1 MRMREFVVKRS
12 IHTLITLLI
21 VLTLLFL
28 IFRMMPSDPAAM
40 VVDPTMPPEAKH
52 LIAQQYGFEQ
62 RVDYE
67 KTLDNLQITQNET
80 LTLSYSDYPDL
91 LDLPSTVFSFN
102 VTLDGV
108 NCNEV
113 NVTIYHDGKVYGT
126 SPDGIPQPDE
136 TVGSS
141 APTNDTDALSANRVS
156 VSYANGIPGS
166 KNNTKMFV
174 VIDGTN
180 ITGTA
185 HFNLIV
191 HMASAESVPLYKQYV
206 IYMKS
211 MLTLDFGDSFIT
223 GQPVWDELKTRVP
236 PTALLFGTATILAYL
251 IGIAL
256 GVVLA
261 WRRGTHLELGALV
274 ISLVFYSMPL
284 FWFGLIMLWIFSFQY
299 HIFPLGGMMDP
310 PPEGGWKGLQEYTNI
325 LWHLTLPLL
334 TLTVLSLAGN
344 ILLMRNSMLEVMG
357 DDFIVTAK
365 AKGLSER
372 TVMYKHAARNATLPV
387 VTAMALSIGAIIS
400 GGVLTETIFS
410 WPGMGKLL
418 VDSTIGQNFPVV
430 QGTFFILAI
439 LTILG
444 NILADLLYAYLDPRV
459 QL

>member
-28 IFRMMPSDPAAM
+28 IFRMMPSDPASM
-40 VVDPTMPPEAKH
+40 VVDPKMPPEAKH
-52 LIAQQYGFEQ
+52 EVARQYGFEQ
-62 RVDYE
+62 IVPSE
-67 KTLDNLQITQNET
+67 KTLDNLTITENQT
-80 LTLSYSDYPDL
+80 LTLSYMDYPDL

-102 VTLDGV
+102 VTLVGL

-126 SPDGIPQPDE
+126 SPDGIPQPE
-136 TVGSS
+136 EKVGTSVCDNK
-141 APTNDTDALSANRVS
+141 TESANQMY
-156 VSYANGIPGS
+156 VSYKNGIPGS
-166 KNNTKMFV
+166 KNNTELFV
-174 VIDGTN
+174 VIEGSN
-180 ITGTA
+180 LTGTVT
-185 HFNLIV
+185 FNMI
-191 HMASAESVPLYKQYV
+191 AQSKSAQPVPLYTQYV
-206 IYMKS
+206 VYMKS
-211 MLTLDFGDSFIT
+211 MLVLDFGNSFTT
-223 GQPVWDELKTRVP
+223 GQPVWGELKTRVP

-261 WRRGTHLELGALV
+261 WRRGTRLELSALI
-274 ISLVFYSMPL
+274 ISLIFYSMPL

-310 PPEGGWKGLQEYTNI
+310 PPEGGWVGLQEYTNI
-325 LWHLTLPLL
+325 LWHLTLPLV

-418 VDSTIGQNFPVV
+418 VDSTIQQNFPVV

>member
-1 MRMREFVVKRS
+1 MRMREFFIKRS

-28 IFRMMPSDPAAM
+28 IFRMMPSDPASM
-40 VVDPTMPPEAKH
+40 VVDPKMPPEAKH

-67 KTLDNLQITQNET
+67 KTIDNLQISQNET
-80 LTLSYSDYPDL
+80 LTLSYADYPDV
-91 LDLPSTVFSFN
+91 LDLPSTVYSLQ
-102 VTLDGV
+102 VTLEGV

-113 NVTIYHDGKVYGT
+113 NVTLYHDGKVYGT
-126 SPDGIPQPDE
+126 NPDGIPQPDE

-141 APTNDTDALSANRVS
+141 VCSNDTTNANEVT

-166 KNNTKMFV
+166 NNNTKLFIV
-174 VIDGTN
+174 VEGTN

-185 HFNLIV
+185 QFSIV
-191 HMASAESVPLYKQYV
+191 VHTANAEDVPLYTQYV
-206 IYMKS
+206 VYMKS
-211 MLTLDFGDSFIT
+211 MLTLDFGDSFTT

-274 ISLVFYSMPL
+274 ISLIFYSMPL
-284 FWFGLIMLWIFSFQY
+284 FWFGLIMLWVFSFQY

-310 PPEGGWKGLQEYTNI
+310 PPEGGWHGFEMYTNI

-334 TLTVLSLAGN
+334 T
-344 ILLMRNSMLEVMG
+344 
-357 DDFIVTAK
+357 K
-365 AKGLSER
+365 
-372 TVMYKHAARNATLPV
+372 
-387 VTAMALSIGAIIS
+387 
-400 GGVLTETIFS
+400 
-410 WPGMGKLL
+410 
-418 VDSTIGQNFPVV
+418 
-430 QGTFFILAI
+430 
-439 LTILG
+439 
-444 NILADLLYAYLDPRV
+444 
-459 QL
+459 

>member
-1 MRMREFVVKRS
+1 MRMREFFIKRS

-28 IFRMMPSDPAAM
+28 IFRMMPSDPASM
-40 VVDPTMPPEAKH
+40 VVDPKMPPEAKH

-62 RVDYE
+62 RVEAE
-67 KTLDNLQITQNET
+67 KMIGNQSISQNQTLI
-80 LTLSYSDYPDL
+80 LSYKDYPA
-91 LDLPSTVFSFN
+91 LDLPSTVYSLK
-102 VTLDGV
+102 VILEGV

-113 NVTIYHDGKVYGT
+113 NVTLYHDGKVYGT
-126 SPDGIPQPDE
+126 NPDGIPQPDE

-141 APTNDTDALSANRVS
+141 ACTNDSSLTNVT

-166 KNNTKMFV
+166 NNNTEMFI
-174 VIDGTN
+174 VIEGTN

-185 HFNLIV
+185 NFNIKV
-191 HMASAESVPLYKQYV
+191 DTTNAEPVPLYNQYV
-206 IYMKS
+206 VYMKS
-211 MLTLDFGDSFIT
+211 MLLLDFGNSFTT

-274 ISLVFYSMPL
+274 ISLIFYSMPL

-310 PPEGGWKGLQEYTNI
+310 PPEGGWHGFQMYTNI

-357 DDFIVTAK
+357 EDFIVTAK